1 MRLLERDV
9 HDKQDTL
16 MLLRQQLEEV
26 KKINTEF
33 HTKQKVPISCIHVE
47 QTAMML
53 CTLFSR
59 EGFKATIFHLN

>member
-33 HTKQKVPISCIHVE
+33 HTKQKVPI
-47 QTAMML
+47 
-53 CTLFSR
+53 
-59 EGFKATIFHLN
+59 

>member
-33 HTKQKVPISCIHVE
+33 HIKQKVLI
-47 QTAMML
+47 L
-53 CTLFSR
+53 CTHVIQIHIDIMQPLYP
-59 EGFKATIFHLN
+59 EENM